1 MKVDSKIYIAGHNG
15 LVGSAILRSLK
26 ASGFKNILIRDHNE
40 LELTDQLATS
50 NFFKTEKPEY
60 VFLAAAK
67 VGGIHANATYPAEF
81 FFQNVTIQTNIL
93 HQSYLNNVKRLL
105 FLGSSCIYPKD
116 CKQPIKEEYLLSG
129 PLEKTNSPFAVAKI
143 AGISMCS
150 SYNRQYNTRYLSAMS
165 TNLFGHGDNYDLKNG
180 HVMAALIRKFYE
192 AKKVNSSSVTV
203 WGSGNP
209 MREFLY
215 SDDLARACIFLMC
228 LADEKFD
235 SLLQNDSGTKSYPVI
250 NIGTGE
256 DISIKDLSLLI
267 AKITGYTG
275 EVVFDETKPD
285 GVFRKLLD
293 VSILKQLGWSSE
305 ISISE
310 GIEKALQ
317 EFNTS

>member
-26 ASGFKNILIRDHNE
+26 ASGFKNILIRDHKE

-67 VGGIHANATYPAEF
+67 VGGIHANTTYPAEF

-143 AGISMCS
+143 SGIAMCS
-150 SYNRQYNTRYLSAMS
+150 SYNRQYNTRYLGAMS

-235 SLLQNDSGTKSYPVI
+235 SLIQNDSGTKPYPVI

>member
-26 ASGFKNILIRDHNE
+26 ASGFKNILIRDHKE

-150 SYNRQYNTRYLSAMS
+150 SYNRQYNTRYLGAMS

>member
-26 ASGFKNILIRDHNE
+26 ASGFKNILIRDHKE

-67 VGGIHANATYPAEF
+67 VGGIHANTTYPAEF
-81 FFQNVTIQTNIL
+81 FFQYVTIQTNIL

-143 AGISMCS
+143 SGIAMCS
-150 SYNRQYNTRYLSAMS
+150 SYNRQYNTRYLGAMS

>member
-26 ASGFKNILIRDHNE
+26 ASGFKNILIRDHKE

-317 EFNTS
+317 EFNSS

>member
-26 ASGFKNILIRDHNE
+26 ASGFKNILIRDHKE

-81 FFQNVTIQTNIL
+81 IFQNVSIQTNIL

-150 SYNRQYNTRYLSAMS
+150 SYNRQYNTRYLGAMS